1 MTDDFP
7 APYFRPRA
15 LVALHRLGVIKNLH
29 ADPAVGKLLVWMPG
43 VEVDHQ
49 VVFLVEGEAA
59 DEAAQLGLLL
69 VLGLDVGQQQGPL
82 TELLPTLGTRPSP
95 APLANERRVLR
106 VLTNERRVLYL
117 AMGLGH
123 VQVIQPPLLEDL
135 GAHGAGETL
144 TRFYVKFLMFLEG
157 CSRCEGLVTNR
168 A

>member
-1 MTDDFP
+1 MEVTDDFP

-15 LVALHRLGVIKNLH
+15 FVTLHGLGVIKNLH
-29 ADPAVGKLLVWMPG
+29 AHPAIGKLLIGMPG
-43 VEVDHQ
+43 VEMDHQ
-49 VVFLVEGEAA
+49 VVFLVEGKAA

-95 APLANERRVLR
+95 APLA
-106 VLTNERRVLYL
+106 
-117 AMGLGH
+117 MGLRH

-135 GAHGAGETL
+135 GAYGAGETL

-157 CSRCEGLVTNR
+157 CSRCEGLATNR